1 MNSKE
6 LLSILAFYVRE
17 HPESMKKLLYL
28 KANNSCKWRND
39 PGCTKCEF
47 SPRRFGARACPVW
60 CVCYKSDGIKS
71 GAASIL
77 KEVIG
82 L

>member
-17 HPESMKKLLYL
+17 NPESMKKLLWI
-28 KANNSCKWRND
+28 KANNSCKWRSN
-39 PGCTKCEF
+39 PGCTKCDF
-47 SPRRFGARACPVW
+47 SPRRFSARGCPVW
-60 CVCYKSDGIKS
+60 SVSYKVDGIKT